1 MLALRSRLR
10 KTGRQLL
17 ARGLPAPSPR
27 HRVAVVG
34 LPRSGTSWLAKA
46 LSLGPGISYYFEPD
60 VLLPANP
67 LYRYLPPEADEPVL
81 ERVLAEHLDGRAVDE
96 YVIAEQGLRELLARP
111 RARTVLV
118 KWVRAGLMLEWIG
131 ARFPGLSLVQIVRHP
146 VPLFLSWRQR
156 DWDPDFNL
164 QQLLSQRAL
173 MAGPL
178 APLADTLSHAEGFW
192 EKAAAFWGGNDLD
205 AVSRPP
211 CALVAGRTR
220 MDLP

>member
-1 MLALRSRLR
+1 
-10 KTGRQLL
+10 
-17 ARGLPAPSPR
+17 
-27 HRVAVVG
+27 VVG